1 MPDRRLVVAGLLMLL
16 AAGCAA
22 TPAQQISAL
31 SRSGTATDV
40 RARQTRR
47 FDTADRT
54 LVLQASLGAL
64 QDLGFTIN
72 ESNAET
78 GIVVGSKAGRDILRA
93 QVTVRGVPDKDETL
107 VRALFQRIAPR
118 PGAMIDYGETIDD
131 PLLYQGFF
139 ERVAQSAFLT
149 ANEI

>member
-1 MPDRRLVVAGLLMLL
+1 MTDRRAVVAGVLTLL

-22 TPAQQISAL
+22 TPAQQVAAL

-40 RARQTRR
+40 RARQTRS
-47 FDTADRT
+47 FDTGDRV
-54 LVLQASLGAL
+54 LILQASLGAL
-64 QDLGFTIN
+64 QDLGFSID
-72 ESNAET
+72 ESDAEA
-78 GIVVGSKAGRDILRA
+78 GIVVGSKAGGGVLRA

-107 VRALFQRIAPR
+107 VRALFQRITSR
-118 PGAMIDYGETIDD
+118 PGAMIDYGDTIED